1 MGQGSKKKGGIEER
15 PTYFDL
21 EPFKLALK
29 KFLRV
34 DGKTR
39 VRWALTAVEHEN
51 PVRAAYGEDSK
62 QYIRRQ
68 RRGLRTNLQKSGGL
82 ETTGES
88 A

>member
-39 VRWALTAVEHEN
+39 VR
-51 PVRAAYGEDSK
+51 
-62 QYIRRQ
+62 
-68 RRGLRTNLQKSGGL
+68 
-82 ETTGES
+82 
-88 A
+88 